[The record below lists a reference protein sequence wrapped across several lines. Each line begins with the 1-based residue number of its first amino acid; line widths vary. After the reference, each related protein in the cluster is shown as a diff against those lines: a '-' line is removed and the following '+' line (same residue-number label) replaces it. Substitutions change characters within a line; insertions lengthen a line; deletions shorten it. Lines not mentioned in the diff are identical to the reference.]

1 MVYFAY
7 LICFFWY
14 VKRFQSNTVTC
25 SIQYAFFTSSVV
37 QINQSGVPILEIGKL
52 RTYQKKKKRKKKK
65 EWLNYEIR
73 ILVATW
79 SELHRVSSPKLNFT
93 WPHFGL
99 SDQFSFLD
107 E

>member
-7 LICFFWY
+7 LICFFWD

-52 RTYQKKKKRKKKK
+52 RTYQKKKKRKKKGMVK
-65 EWLNYEIR
+65 LWNKNFSSHLIW
-73 ILVATW
+73 VA
-79 SELHRVSSPKLNFT
+79 
-93 WPHFGL
+93 
-99 SDQFSFLD
+99 
-107 E
+107 